1 MPEVNVEIN
10 GRKYRMACEEGQ
22 QKHLIGLA
30 KRFDAH
36 VEGLK
41 GAVGEIGDTRLT
53 VMAGIAVLDELAEA
67 EKRIK
72 ALEGEVSLLT
82 QAGQEV
88 ALEYAADLARQSPQ
102 AIRML
107 KFAFNLADD
116 GLAGQQVFAGEAT
129 RLAYMTDE
137 AVEGKE
143 AFLEKRD
150 PDWSQFPYYF

>member
-30 KRFDAH
+30 ERFNAQ

-53 VMAGIAVLDELAEA
+53 VMAGIAVVDELSEA

-72 ALEGEVSLLT
+72 ELQTEIVVLT
-82 QAGQEV
+82 RAGQEV
-88 ALEYAADLARQSPQ
+88 AAEIEALEE
-102 AIRML
+102 
-107 KFAFNLADD
+107 KFAAKLSDAAKAIESVASTLDD
-116 GLAGQQVFAGEAT
+116 AAPMPQG
-129 RLAYMTDE
+129 
-137 AVEGKE
+137 
-143 AFLEKRD
+143 
-150 PDWSQFPYYF
+150 